1 MQVLFEDDDIIAIN
15 KPNGMF
21 VHRTALDPLATEFV
35 IQIVRDMIG
44 HWVYPVHRLDRKTSG
59 VLILA
64 KNQEIQSILNEYFR
78 DREVDKV
85 YYAIARGYT
94 DDEGSIDYAI
104 ENDRGK
110 VQEALTHYKTIERAE
125 INISSGKFPTSRYS
139 LVEVKPET
147 GRQHQIRK
155 HLSHIFHPIVG
166 DRPHGC
172 NKQNRFFLEHFNMG
186 SMMLHAASISFEH
199 PVSKETTKV
208 NAPIFGEFER
218 MINELGFQSFSSG
231 KILAELV

>member
-1 MQVLFEDDDIIAIN
+1 MQVIFEDDDIIAIN

-110 VQEALTHYKTIERAE
+110 YK
-125 INISSGKFPTSRYS
+125 
-139 LVEVKPET
+139 KP
-147 GRQHQIRK
+147 
-155 HLSHIFHPIVG
+155 
-166 DRPHGC
+166 
-172 NKQNRFFLEHFNMG
+172 
-186 SMMLHAASISFEH
+186 
-199 PVSKETTKV
+199 
-208 NAPIFGEFER
+208 
-218 MINELGFQSFSSG
+218 
-231 KILAELV
+231 

>member
-1 MQVLFEDDDIIAIN
+1 MQVLYEDDDVIAIN

-21 VHRTALDPLATEFV
+21 VHRTSLDPLATEFV
-35 IQIVRDMIG
+35 IQVVRDLIG

-64 KNQEIQSILNEYFR
+64 KNQETQSVLNAYFR

-85 YYAIARGYT
+85 YLAIARGYT
-94 DDEGSIDYAI
+94 DDEGTIDYAI

-110 VQEALTHYKTIERAE
+110 IQEALTNYQTLERVE

-139 LVEVKPET
+139 LVKVLPQT

-172 NKQNRFFLEHFNMG
+172 NKQNKFFLDQFNMG
-186 SMMLHAASISFEH
+186 SMMLHASSISFEH
-199 PVSKETTKV
+199 PLSSEILKID
-208 NAPIFGEFER
+208 APIFGEFER
-218 MINELGFQSFSSG
+218 MIGELGFKSFSVG
-231 KILAELV
+231 NILEL